1 MMKFHQSRLES
12 LFTFGRFLSAAN
24 WLCKMLTVSCL
35 FSLQHWNFTL
45 DGTEADVTDYCT
57 AGWIKDVFC
66 MLLNK
71 KTNKLIPLI
80 LNKKDSYMPQL
91 SYIVFC
97 VVFSFSHCTFTWV
110 CWLLFFCSST
120 FILRIPFNVTMW
132 LLNGGSVRACQ
143 FSESMVTLGLSE
155 WVDWF

>member
-1 MMKFHQSRLES
+1 MKFHQSRLEA

-35 FSLQHWNFTL
+35 FSFQHWNFTL

-57 AGWIKDVFC
+57 AGRLKDVFC

-71 KTNKLIPLI
+71 KNPNYFRSFRIKRIATCHSCLALCFM
-80 LNKKDSYMPQL
+80 L
-91 SYIVFC
+91 C
-97 VVFSFSHCTFTWV
+97 SFSHCTFTWV